1 MASKPLTK
9 NQITT
14 ALADTTK
21 LAKKDVNCVL
31 SSLET
36 LIQKQIK
43 TAGSFRLLDLGKF
56 KTRYRKAR
64 TGRNPSTGKTI
75 KIPAKT
81 VIKFSVSKAFKSLV
95 K

>member
-9 NQITT
+9 NQIVT
-14 ALADTTK
+14 ALADSTK
-21 LAKKDVNCVL
+21 FAKKDVATVL
-31 SSLET
+31 TSLET
-36 LIQKQIK
+36 LIQKQVK
-43 TAGSFRLLDLGKF
+43 SAGSFRLLDLGKF

-64 TGRNPSTGKTI
+64 TGRNPATGKTI

-81 VIKFSVSKAFKSLV
+81 VIKFSASKAFKSLV